1 MTNKHIEALQQSSFN
16 RAYLALTIGIFA
28 TSLAAIFIKLAQ
40 NEDVP
45 SLLIADG
52 RLVIA
57 TLVLTPL
64 VTRNKQYKQQIR
76 QLSRR
81 ELMLIIV
88 SGLFLALHFASWVT
102 SLEYTTVLISGVLVA
117 TTPIW
122 VALLEV
128 FVLRANLS
136 SSLIAGLVIAIVGGA
151 IIGLS
156 GGDKVETVK
165 DSQPMVGAIL
175 STVGA
180 MAVAVYFVIGRKLR
194 STLSLTPYIWTV
206 YGTAAITLFFA
217 VLLTKTP
224 ITGYS
229 SEGYLWIVAV
239 ALIPQLIGHSS
250 YNFALA
256 YLPATYI
263 SLATQTEPLISA
275 MAAYI
280 IFTEAPGEWQIIGG
294 IIILVGVVWATL
306 GQSQNEI

>member
-1 MTNKHIEALQQSSFN
+1 MTNKHIEALRQSSFN
-16 RAYLALTIGIFA
+16 RAYLALAIGIFA

-64 VTRNKQYKQQIR
+64 VTRNKQYKQQIA

-102 SLEYTTVLISGVLVA
+102 SLEYTTVLISSVLVS

-128 FVLRANLS
+128 FVLRAKLS
-136 SSLIAGLVIAIVGGA
+136 SSLIAGLIIALIGGTV
-151 IIGLS
+151 IGLS
-156 GGDKVETVK
+156 GSAEVETVK
-165 DSQPMVGAIL
+165 NNQPLLGAIL

-180 MAVAVYFVIGRKLR
+180 VAVAVYFVIGRKLR
-194 STLSLTPYIWTV
+194 STLSVTPYIWTV

-224 ITGYS
+224 VIGHS
-229 SEGYLWIVAV
+229 SEGYIWILAV

-250 YNFALA
+250 YNFALG

-263 SLATQTEPLISA
+263 SLSNQTEPLIGA
-275 MAAYI
+275 MAAYFV
-280 IFTEAPGEWQIIGG
+280 FTEIPGGLQLIGG
-294 IIILVGVVWATL
+294 IIILAGVVWATL
-306 GQSQNEI
+306 GQMKNET